1 MKSFHLGQWV
11 LLAVVLGCKLK
22 SIHGVA
28 KVVDAS
34 ARDDDAKKNNLM
46 LSQIIEQNL
55 FDGQN
60 RYQHHKLHS
69 SAFHIRPVHIEAVI
83 PHHNRSSRN
92 GNREEDIKSMTGYL
106 QKNIRAGQ
114 LRYNELREK
123 KQINSSNE
131 KKHHSNND
139 RKLQSAIERNLMTGE
154 LRYNEI
160 QARRDDQESSGNPSM
175 IRKRR
180 QPPPVSSLTVSSSL
194 LSPTIATK
202 LPKPIM
208 AVGFPKAG
216 TSSIF
221 SFFHCA
227 GLRSMHWYCCG
238 EQTHPQLGGTY
249 LTVAMYIVFDLMSM
263 GTFREHMQA
272 VVE

>member
-1 MKSFHLGQWV
+1 MKSFHLGQLV

-22 SIHGVA
+22 SIHGGT
-28 KVVDAS
+28 KVVDES
-34 ARDDDAKKNNLM
+34 ARHDDAKKYNLM
-46 LSQIIEQNL
+46 LSQVIEQNL
-55 FDGQN
+55 FDGQK
-60 RYQHHKLHS
+60 RYQHHKMHTPAL
-69 SAFHIRPVHIEAVI
+69 HIRPVHIEAVI
-83 PHHNRSSRN
+83 PHHKHSSRN
-92 GNREEDIKSMTGYL
+92 GNREEDIKAMTGYL
-106 QKNIRAGQ
+106 QRNIRAGQ

-123 KQINSSNE
+123 NQIDNKKR
-131 KKHHSNND
+131 KKHISNND
-139 RKLQSAIERNLMTGE
+139 RKLQNIIERNLMGGE

-160 QARRDDQESSGNPSM
+160 QARRDDQESSGNPAM

-180 QPPPVSSLTVSSSL
+180 QPPPTSLTVSSSL

-249 LTVAMYIVFDLMSM
+249 F
-263 GTFREHMQA
+263 TFCNVYYYVCFRVDECFQRA
-272 VVE
+272 Y